1 MPALAHGTLRAL
13 NNPINKKIVILGG
26 GTAGWIAAN
35 ALVHAWGGRGAEVAL
50 VESPDIGTVG
60 VGEGST
66 PRLKIFFDTIG
77 VEEAEWMPKCN
88 ATYKNGIS
96 FVGWSTRPGFEHYF
110 HPFASQV
117 DQHTKSAFYFNM
129 HARRHGIDVHA
140 HPDRFFLTAR
150 LSANRQGPKADES
163 FPFVMDYGYH
173 FDAGLV
179 GEFLKEKA
187 LERGATYV
195 PARVV
200 DVNVKANGDIESLVT
215 DADEK
220 IEADFFIDCS
230 GFSGT
235 LIQKFLK
242 VPFVSYGENLFND
255 SAVVLPTEQ
264 EQNIG
269 SQTVSTAL
277 SFGWAWQIPL
287 THRIGNGYVYS
298 SSFCA
303 ADDAEKE
310 LRQYLGL
317 LDSDV
322 EARHLKMKVGR
333 VERHWERNC
342 LALGLSQGFI
352 EPLEAT
358 ALNIVCNTIYDFIT
372 TVDSDGIAGAGRDDF
387 NARVNDGFEMVRDYI
402 VAHYILNTRED
413 SEYWRQNA
421 ANTRVPERLQQI
433 LQIWKSG
440 QGLAQEMERLQI
452 QSSYTAMSWACLLS
466 GYGFFP
472 ETRDVEG
479 SDQFAGQVD
488 MNEIDEFIRR
498 CALNFRSQNELLRFD
513 A

>member
-1 MPALAHGTLRAL
+1 M
-13 NNPINKKIVILGG
+13 
-26 GTAGWIAAN
+26 
-35 ALVHAWGGRGAEVAL
+35 EVAL

-77 VEEAEWMPKCN
+77 VEESEWMPKCN

-117 DQHTKSAFYFNM
+117 DQHTKTAFYFNT
-129 HARRHGIDVHA
+129 HARRLGVDVHA
-140 HPDRFFLTAR
+140 HPDRFFLSAR
-150 LSANRQGPKADES
+150 LSANRQGPIPSES

-187 LERGATYV
+187 VSRGATYI

-200 DVNVKANGDIESLVT
+200 DVNLKPSGDIESLLT
-215 DADEK
+215 DEHET
-220 IEADFFIDCS
+220 IEGDFFIDCS
-230 GFSGT
+230 GFRGT
-235 LIQKFLK
+235 LIQKFLH
-242 VPFVSYGENLFND
+242 VPFVSYAENLFND
-255 SAVVLPTEQ
+255 AAVVLPTEQ
-264 EQNIG
+264 EDRIG

-277 SFGWAWQIPL
+277 SYGWAWQIPL

-298 SSFCA
+298 SSFCS
-303 ADDAEKE
+303 ADAAEKE
-310 LRQYLGL
+310 LRDYLGL

-322 EARHLKMKVGR
+322 EARHLKMNVGR

-358 ALNIVCNTIYDFIT
+358 ALNLVCNTIYDFMA
-372 TVDSDGIAGAGRDDF
+372 TVDKDGFAGAGRDDF
-387 NARVNDGFEMVRDYI
+387 NTRINEGFEMVRDYI

-413 SEYWRQNA
+413 TDYWRQNG

-440 QGLAQEMERLQI
+440 QGLAQEMERQQI
-452 QSSYTAMSWACLLS
+452 PSSYTAMSWACLLS

-472 ETRDVEG
+472 ETRAVEG
-479 SDQFAGQVD
+479 GEHYAGKVNMTD
-488 MNEIDEFIRR
+488 IDEFVRR
-498 CALNFRSQNELLRFD
+498 CALNFRSQNELLQFS
-513 A
+513 